1 MRLVFGYSLT
11 RDQIGY
17 QVINVF
23 GIIKSFIRKSKT
35 KDLKYLKLK
44 LKLSFKR

>member
-23 GIIKSFIRKSKT
+23 GIINS
-35 KDLKYLKLK
+35 
-44 LKLSFKR
+44 LSNLLDN